1 MIGEHLNQIA
11 SSTKSENDDD
21 NSTMADFG
29 KAQVGLKGSHLLLHM
44 VPRLHLPKTNRVFQ
58 IICPKAKSMLGMPNT
73 SIQHHSTTTASQK
86 LQFHAISKDHL
97 PGALLVM
104 EFPSH

>member
-1 MIGEHLNQIA
+1 
-11 SSTKSENDDD
+11 
-21 NSTMADFG
+21 MADFG
-29 KAQVGLKGSHLLLHM
+29 KAQVGLAEGKPLVTAYGRRATSSKDESGVSNHMPKG
-44 VPRLHLPKTNRVFQ
+44 KIDAGN
-58 IICPKAKSMLGMPNT
+58 AK
-73 SIQHHSTTTASQK
+73 HVHSTTTASQK